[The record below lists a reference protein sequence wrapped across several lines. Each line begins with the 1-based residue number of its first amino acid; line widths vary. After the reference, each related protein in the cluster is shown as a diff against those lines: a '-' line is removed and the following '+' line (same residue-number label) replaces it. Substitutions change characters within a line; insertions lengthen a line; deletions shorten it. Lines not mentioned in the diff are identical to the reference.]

1 MMHSLLRPLAAA
13 AILVAFAT
21 LPAGAQTLLDKARE
35 AVRDAGET
43 IEDAARDAG
52 RDASDFLADNPDLNR
67 DILDL
72 GQRMGLPGF
81 EDAKTYAGANLTAA
95 PAEAGPGAGVMLTAA
110 GLPGK
115 AKVKL
120 GFGPRGGDYHG
131 ARHGDSR
138 LRTAA
143 RSSRPVTVPDRA
155 KPGDK
160 AVFTVET
167 ADGRVRLDL
176 RAGDDRRPRTAAG
189 DQDQRQW
196 HAVERGRGMPRAPRR
211 RRQALHARRP
221 PGGRLQAR
229 RSRPCRR
236 ARWPACRAACRGSRS
251 PRRRS
256 RRPTGRDRPVPAP
269 RPGTGRGRRGAPEI
283 ERRATP

>member
-13 AILVAFAT
+13 MVLLAFAT

-95 PAEAGPGAGVMLTAA
+95 PPEAGPGAAVMLTAA

-115 AKVKL
+115 AEVKL
-120 GFGPRGGDYHG
+120 GFGPPGRDYAVLATAVTSDRGT
-131 ARHGDSR
+131 
-138 LRTAA
+138 LEQ
-143 RSSRPVTVPDRA
+143 PVTVPDRA
-155 KPGDK
+155 RPGDK
-160 AVFTVET
+160 AVFTAET
-167 ADGRVRLDL
+167 ADGRVRLISEPVTIVDPGPPPGTRISVNGTL
-176 RAGDDRRPRTAAG
+176 SNEGVECPAVRGDDGKLYTLAEPPTGGFGPGDRVHVEGEVAGMSRCMQGITLSATTITAADG
-189 DQDQRQW
+189 
-196 HAVERGRGMPRAPRR
+196 
-211 RRQALHARRP
+211 
-221 PGGRLQAR
+221 
-229 RSRPCRR
+229 
-236 ARWPACRAACRGSRS
+236 
-251 PRRRS
+251 
-256 RRPTGRDRPVPAP
+256 
-269 RPGTGRGRRGAPEI
+269 
-283 ERRATP
+283 